1 MPLREEGFIKVE
13 EWAQPYR
20 QHDDGTAQGNRAVY
34 LPQLDAVTFIDNGA
48 VIVGVP
54 PPYRFLHNRSRA
66 RAKWRHTR
74 STESRRVA
82 SIVLPDYYQGSI
94 TV

>member
-1 MPLREEGFIKVE
+1 M
-13 EWAQPYR
+13 
-20 QHDDGTAQGNRAVY
+20 QGNSEVC
-34 LPQLDAVTFIDNGA
+34 LPQPDAVKFLDNGA
-48 VIVGVP
+48 VMVGVP

-74 STESRRVA
+74 STESRRVV

-94 TV
+94 TA